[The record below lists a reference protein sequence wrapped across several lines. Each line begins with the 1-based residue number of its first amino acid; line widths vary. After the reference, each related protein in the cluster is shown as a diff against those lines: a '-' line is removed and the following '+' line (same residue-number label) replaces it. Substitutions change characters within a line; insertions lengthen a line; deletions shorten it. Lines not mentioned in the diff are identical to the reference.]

1 MIRAFG
7 WSALQAGSAA
17 SNHGMTR
24 MQNVLRFGPV
34 SVHLGEKSGKYP
46 DGNQVIVQGADL
58 RVAFDTPLVANRIGP
73 EFDAVDLVILG
84 HVHEDH
90 MAGLH
95 RVPNVPVQVHEA
107 DLAAAQSWAG
117 LAAHFG
123 YPEPALSET
132 RANIEKNFFYKPR
145 PDATGYR
152 DGAVW
157 ELGGGVRVRALHTPG
172 HTAGHCVLMIDSEGL
187 ACLGD
192 IDLTGFG
199 PYYGDATSNLADFRR
214 SLVKVREL
222 DARVWVTYHHKGVLT
237 ERAAFLA
244 ALDAFS
250 AKIDQ
255 RAEMLI
261 GWLREGP
268 CTVDALT
275 GRGLMYPVGY
285 EALFAAAVE
294 AHSIR
299 MHLEE
304 LVAQSAAREIAPGLY
319 EAC

>member
-1 MIRAFG
+1 
-7 WSALQAGSAA
+7 
-17 SNHGMTR
+17 

-46 DGNQVIVQGADL
+46 DGNQVIVQGAEL
-58 RVAFDTPLVANRIGP
+58 RAAFDTPLAANRIGP
-73 EFDAVDLVILG
+73 EFDEVDLVILG

-95 RVPNVPVQVHEA
+95 RVPRAAVHVHEA

-132 RANIEKNFFYKPR
+132 KANIEKNFFYAPR
-145 PDATGYR
+145 PDAVGYR
-152 DGAVW
+152 DGARW
-157 ELGGGVRVRALHTPG
+157 DLGGGVEVRAVHTPG
-172 HTAGHCVLMIDSEGL
+172 HTAGHCVLMIDREGV

-199 PYYGDATSNLADFRR
+199 PYYGDATSNLAEFRR
-214 SLVKVREL
+214 SLATVREL
-222 DARVWVTYHHKGVLT
+222 DARVWVTYHHKGVIT
-237 ERAAFLA
+237 DRAAFLA
-244 ALDAFS
+244 ALDAFG
-250 AKIDQ
+250 AKIDE
-255 RAEMLI
+255 RAEKLQA
-261 GWLREGP
+261 WLREGP
-268 CTVDALT
+268 STVDALV

-285 EALFAAAVE
+285 EASFAAAVE

-299 MHLEE
+299 MHLAE
-304 LVAQSAAREIAPGLY
+304 LVAQAVAREVSPGRY